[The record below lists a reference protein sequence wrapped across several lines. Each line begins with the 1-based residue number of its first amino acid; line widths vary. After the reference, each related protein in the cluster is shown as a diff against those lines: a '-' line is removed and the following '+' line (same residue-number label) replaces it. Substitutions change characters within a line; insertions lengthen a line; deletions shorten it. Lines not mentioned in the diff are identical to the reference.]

1 MTAMSPTSRIL
12 VAISLTPFALN
23 IAAMLAPAA
32 EDSLKDGWEFGFL
45 LVSVEDGGAG
55 G

>member
-1 MTAMSPTSRIL
+1 MTVMSPASRIL
-12 VAISLTPFALN
+12 VAIFPAPFALN
-23 IAAMLAPAA
+23 TAAIVSAGA
-32 EDSLKDGWEFGFL
+32 EDSLKNGWELAFP